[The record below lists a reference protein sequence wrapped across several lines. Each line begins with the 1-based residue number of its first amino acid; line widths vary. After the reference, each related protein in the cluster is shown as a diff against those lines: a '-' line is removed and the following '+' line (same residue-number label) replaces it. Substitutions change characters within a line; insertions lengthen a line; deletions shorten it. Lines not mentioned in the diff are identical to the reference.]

1 MSENE
6 NKDIIKPLLDE
17 EKIIEYANV
26 FLEYVNNGLNDERLD
41 KDISI
46 NELLL
51 AIGLI
56 IPKSIYENVNDNDND
71 NEISLLELNHLF
83 NKLLFELKK

>member
-1 MSENE
+1 MSESKSENE
-6 NKDIIKPLLDE
+6 NIIKPLLDE

-56 IPKSIYENVNDNDND
+56 IPKSIYENVNDN
-71 NEISLLELNHLF
+71 EISLLELNHLF